1 MSVIII
7 RYKKT
12 VRNLLC
18 RFFSKILKDII
29 VKIDKNDK
37 KKQFKTAKTV
47 RFNQK
52 TLTNSRSKSACDFE
66 SAIILWYWYFGK
78 CGIPVC

>member
-18 RFFSKILKDII
+18 RFFSKISKDII

-47 RFNQK
+47 RFDQK
-52 TLTNSRSKSACDFE
+52 TLNLKLTQIRKTTK
-66 SAIILWYWYFGK
+66 IIQNEVGDTFWRK
-78 CGIPVC
+78 KN